1 MNQEKYNVIYTED
14 TVNDFEIDEK
24 EIKIT
29 YEFNI
34 VNDEISLYCGSTKK
48 LDIEI
53 KTTPSG
59 YEDVLKNKSINWNS
73 GDTSIANVDE
83 NGIVKGL
90 KTGNTKITAEW
101 IDKQDSVDVKVIPS
115 RTVWIAIIWGLI
127 IGLLAVIILTIFG
140 LIIV

>member
-1 MNQEKYNVIYTED
+1 ME
-14 TVNDFEIDEK
+14 
-24 EIKIT
+24 
-29 YEFNI
+29 
-34 VNDEISLYCGSTKK
+34 
-48 LDIEI
+48 
-53 KTTPSG
+53 
-59 YEDVLKNKSINWNS
+59 S

-127 IGLLAVIILTIFG
+127 IGYWQ
-140 LIIV
+140 